1 MFAMMVGERLS
12 KQLEIVRLFVKVK
25 VIADLLPLLVS
36 TLEVIL
42 RSKFVDPPGAF
53 DVDMMR

>member
-1 MFAMMVGERLS
+1 MFAMMVGERLC
-12 KQLEIVRLFVKVK
+12 KQLKIVRLFVKVK
-25 VIADLLPLLVS
+25 VRADLLPLLVS

-53 DVDMMR
+53 DVDGMR

>member
-12 KQLEIVRLFVKVK
+12 KQREIVRLCVKVK

>member
-12 KQLEIVRLFVKVK
+12 KQLEIVRLLVKVK

>member
-1 MFAMMVGERLS
+1 MMVGERLS
-12 KQLEIVRLFVKVK
+12 KQLGIVRCFVKVK
-25 VIADLLPLLVS
+25 ADLLPLLVS

>member
-1 MFAMMVGERLS
+1 MVGERLS
-12 KQLEIVRLFVKVK
+12 KHLENVRLFVKVK
-25 VIADLLPLLVS
+25 VRADLLPLLVS

>member
-1 MFAMMVGERLS
+1 M
-12 KQLEIVRLFVKVK
+12 K

>member
-12 KQLEIVRLFVKVK
+12 KQLEIVRLFAKVK

-53 DVDMMR
+53 DVDGMR